1 MFFFSSSMRLFLGF
15 RSVQCLLLS
24 ALIRVIVMPLLLMYF
39 DMAKVTGQAEL
50 DLMGASDG
58 VRATAGGYAIFD
70 GKDRGEDTT

>member
-1 MFFFSSSMRLFLGF
+1 VGW
-15 RSVQCLLLS
+15 VNGAGLLQPAPAYPL
-24 ALIRVIVMPLLLMYF
+24 MPLLLMYF